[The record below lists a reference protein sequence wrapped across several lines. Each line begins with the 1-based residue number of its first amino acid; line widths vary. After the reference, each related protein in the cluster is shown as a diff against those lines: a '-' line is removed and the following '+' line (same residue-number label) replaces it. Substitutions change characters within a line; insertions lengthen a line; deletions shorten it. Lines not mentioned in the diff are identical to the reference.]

1 MERYDVDT
9 VRDRKETFSMKWD
22 VAENE
27 LPMWVADM
35 DFQTAPEIHE
45 AILLRAEQDAF
56 GYTFVPDA
64 WYQAYI
70 RWWERRHHFT
80 IRKEWMMFCTGVVAA
95 ISSMVRRLTA
105 VGENVVILTP
115 VYNIF
120 VNSIVNNGRHLLE
133 CPLRYDGAGYEMDY
147 EDLEEKLSHPET
159 TLLIFC
165 NPHNPIGKVW
175 DRESLVRVG
184 GLCKKHHVTVI
195 SDEIHCDLT
204 MPDVAYTPF
213 ASASDICREISVTCI
228 APTKTF
234 NLAGLQTS
242 AIVVP
247 NEALRQKVCRG
258 INNDEVAE
266 PNAFAVTAAIAA
278 FEKGEPWLLALREYL
293 SANRL
298 YVKNFM
304 ERELPQLTLVSSE
317 ATYLLW
323 VDCRRLQASQERF
336 VDFLRRDTGL
346 YLSDGAAYGG
356 NGSRFIRIN
365 IACPLCMVKDGMER
379 LLRGVRDYEKRQ
391 QIS

>member
-1 MERYDVDT
+1 
-9 VRDRKETFSMKWD
+9 MKWD
-22 VAENE
+22 VAQNE

-35 DFQTAPEIHE
+35 DFRTAPEIHE
-45 AILLRAEQDAF
+45 AIQLRVKQDAF
-56 GYTFVPDA
+56 GYTIVPDA

-70 RWWERRHHFT
+70 RWWEKRHHFT
-80 IRKEWMMFCTGVVAA
+80 IQKEWMLFCTGVVAA

-133 CPLRYDGAGYEMDY
+133 CPLRYDGTGYDIDY
-147 EDLEEKLSHPET
+147 EDLEKKLSHPET

-165 NPHNPIGKVW
+165 NPHNTIGKVW
-175 DRESLVRVG
+175 DKESMARIG
-184 GLCKKHHVTVI
+184 ALCRKHHVTVI
-195 SDEIHCDLT
+195 SNEIHCDLT
-204 MPDVAYTPF
+204 MPGVEYTPF
-213 ASASDICREISVTCI
+213 ATASDICREISVTCI

-258 INNDEVAE
+258 INNYEVAE

-298 YVKNFM
+298 YVKNFL
-304 ERELPQLTLVSSE
+304 EKELPQLTLVLGE

-323 VDCRRLQASQERF
+323 IDCHGLKDSRERF
-336 VDFLRRDTGL
+336 ADFLRRDTGL
-346 YLSDGAAYGG
+346 YITDGAEYGG
-356 NGSRFIRIN
+356 NGAGFIRIN
-365 IACPLCMVKDGMER
+365 IACPLCVVEDGMER
-379 LLRGVRDYEKRQ
+379 LRKGVSDYEKAQ
-391 QIS
+391 